1 MHGGLLYNIFFTNTP
16 SPLLIH
22 LLKIITHAAG
32 LKFLG
37 NIRFPKVV
45 YNAEDEDRFLW
56 GRIGVT
62 TMGQHNM

>member
-1 MHGGLLYNIFFTNTP
+1 MHGGVLKKSCFLNNL

-22 LLKIITHAAG
+22 LLTMITHAAG
-32 LKFLG
+32 LKLLG